1 MNEEID
7 VKAELAEIKEILN
20 RMQEQ
25 IKILEEHQAWSEH
38 TYEQPVCDFEHNYYT
53 QSLPN
58 WYNECSV
65 PPLSKCSLEE
75 IQKYWHNK

>member
-7 VKAELAEIKEILN
+7 VKAELAEIKEILK

-38 TYEQPVCDFEHNYYT
+38 TYEQPVCDFEHNYYR

-65 PPLSKCSLEE
+65 PPTQACSEE
-75 IQKYWHNK
+75 ELLKWYNK

>member
-1 MNEEID
+1 MSED
-7 VKAELAEIKEILN
+7 VKKDLEEIKETLKK
-20 RMQEQ
+20 MAEQ
-25 IKILEEHQAWSEH
+25 IKVLEEHQAWSEYK
-38 TYEQPVCDFEHNYYT
+38 YEQPVCDFEHNYYT
-53 QSLPN
+53 QSIPN